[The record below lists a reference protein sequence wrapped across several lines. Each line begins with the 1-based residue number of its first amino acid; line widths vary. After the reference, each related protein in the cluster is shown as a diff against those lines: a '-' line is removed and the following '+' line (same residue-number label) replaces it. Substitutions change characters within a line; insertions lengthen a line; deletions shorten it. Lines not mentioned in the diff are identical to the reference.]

1 MKSLGFA
8 TGILIGVILA
18 IILCIFAN
26 KNHMAKT
33 QYDERQNRS

>member
-26 KNHMAKT
+26 KNRRRRGVQRAA
-33 QYDERQNRS
+33 